1 VSQGSAI
8 DTGQLLQFWRSV
20 AEVASSV
27 VPDSG
32 LEMVDEVDRLLPHL
46 QHVLADKAVFSADF
60 VPALESYLA
69 NLGLVLAPL
78 LRIRLIFS
86 QSWFDAYI
94 SQLNLD
100 AGIVGSISAL
110 RSVFIV
116 RALRDDALF
125 VGPDND
131 FARLLRVLSL
141 QLPTWYAGQGRL
153 AEKFSQALDA
163 LVLQL
168 GEASSDSACGMNTS
182 PIGSFLQFVEMESGR
197 AELQR
202 RRCIDREKSRLQVA
216 QLAARVRQLYC
227 DKVVGRSLPAFID
240 DFVRT
245 HLLAELQFVLINHGE
260 LHPSWLLWQRLL
272 VMLPSIF
279 TEDAHRAKPQLHV
292 EVKQVVALLEAP
304 LTILSA
310 SQAGYD
316 EFLQALLGSL
326 FSLLQDR
333 TAEVKTVLSLSE
345 IEPVVRIRAQISRNL
360 LKQVAMVREGDW
372 FLFETE
378 GGDIIRCQ
386 LALKLLDTQS
396 LLFVNRAG
404 VKVLQKGLNEFA
416 LCLSSQVAVSLVVK
430 PLFEVCTER
439 AVTVLREL
447 YDANLNRHRAAQQRA
462 KALAA
467 KDEKLRAQAAVK
479 ARSEAALLADQ
490 RRQQQAEIDQ
500 RRRIEAVQLVDALTV
515 GSWLDLP
522 AEGADAAELI
532 RAKLAVV
539 VPSTGKHI
547 FVDRIGIKLAEY
559 QREGLLSMLQQGR
572 ARVVSLEDSFE
583 SQLSKVVLGL
593 RKGMDK

>member
-1 VSQGSAI
+1 VSQGSVI

-20 AEVASSV
+20 AEVAASV
-27 VPDSG
+27 APDSD
-32 LEMVDEVDRLLPHL
+32 LQMVDRVDGLLPHL
-46 QHVLADKAVFSADF
+46 QHVLADKAVFSTEL
-60 VPALESYLA
+60 VPALESHLA
-69 NLGLVLAPL
+69 ALGFVLAPL

-86 QSWFDAYI
+86 QSWFDAYV

-100 AGIVGSISAL
+100 ADIVGSISAL
-110 RSVFIV
+110 RSAFVV
-116 RALRDDALF
+116 RALLDDALF
-125 VGPDND
+125 VGADND

-163 LVLQL
+163 LVRQL
-168 GEASSDSACGMNTS
+168 AEPGSACGMTTS
-182 PIGSFLQFVEMESGR
+182 PIGSFLQFIEMESRR
-197 AELQR
+197 AEVQR
-202 RRCIDREKSRLQVA
+202 RRSVDREKSGLQVA
-216 QLAARVRQLYC
+216 QLAARVRQLYS

-245 HLLAELQFVLINHGE
+245 QLLAELQFVLINHGE

-272 VMLPSIF
+272 VILPRIF
-279 TEDAHRAKPQLHV
+279 TEDAHRGKPQLYA
-292 EVKQVVALLEAP
+292 EVQQVVAMLEAP

-310 SQAGYD
+310 SQAAYD
-316 EFLQALLGSL
+316 EFLQTLLGSL
-326 FSLLQDR
+326 FSLLQGR
-333 TAEVKTVLSLSE
+333 TAEVRTVLSLSE
-345 IEPVVRIRAQISRNL
+345 AEPAVRIRAQIGRSL

-416 LCLSSQVAVSLVVK
+416 LCLSSRVAVGLVVK
-430 PLFEVCTER
+430 PVFEACTER
-439 AVTVLREL
+439 AVNVLREL
-447 YDANLNRHRAAQQRA
+447 YDANLDRHRAVQQRA

-467 KDEKLRAQAAVK
+467 ADKKLRAQAAVK
-479 ARSEAALLADQ
+479 ARREAMMLADQ
-490 RRQQQAEIDQ
+490 RRQQQAEID
-500 RRRIEAVQLVDALTV
+500 RRRLVEAAQLVDALTV
-515 GSWLDLP
+515 GSWLELP
-522 AEGADAAELI
+522 AADADATELI